1 MTTVTIDTFKEML
14 NLKESKYDD
23 IISKMT
29 NVLNLFPI
37 ISLNYKKEINKTYQS
52 LSIRDQSGDLLCD
65 VDILNLK
72 TIYELT
78 GIDNDFNIN
87 IINSS
92 RMKNGE
98 VLVFTIT
105 YIGTDK
111 VANGYNLDDGT
122 ETLNTQEFN
131 SSFII
136 GSYSDTCRIN
146 QEITLIRK
154 GDGSFMIYSERMF
167 SNV

>member
-1 MTTVTIDTFKEML
+1 MVTIDTFKEML
-14 NLKESKYDD
+14 NLKDSKYDD

-37 ISLNYKKEINKTYQS
+37 ISLKPKKETSKTYQEI
-52 LSIRDQSGDLLCD
+52 SIRTQNSDLLCD

-78 GIDNDFNIN
+78 GTINNDFNIN

-92 RMKNGE
+92 KMKNGE

-105 YIGTDK
+105 YTDTNK

-122 ETLNTQEFN
+122 ENLNTQEFN
-131 SSFII
+131 NSFII
-136 GSYSDTCRIN
+136 GSYADTCRVN

-154 GDGSFMIYSERMF
+154 SDGSFIVYSRRMF
-167 SNV
+167 SFI